1 MVPLRAV
8 RATMPGEAEHT
19 TGKVGGADG
28 ALAKGAFEMG
38 KAGFFFFSRGRVAVP
53 STDAFFLFFS
63 RLREPCFF
71 LAIPGLLLFER
82 PSGARADGVGC
93 SDGGTVCDRF
103 VIGL

>member
-1 MVPLRAV
+1 MVRWRKGHLRWV
-8 RATMPGEAEHT
+8 RP
-19 TGKVGGADG
+19 V
-28 ALAKGAFEMG
+28 
-38 KAGFFFFSRGRVAVP
+38 FSSPEVVLCVAVP
-53 STDAFFLFFS
+53 STDDLFCFFS

>member
-38 KAGFFFFSRGRVAVP
+38 KAGFFFSRGCVAVP
-53 STDAFFLFFS
+53 LTDDLFCFFS

-82 PSGARADGVGC
+82 PSGARADVVGC
-93 SDGGTVCDRF
+93 SDGGTFCD
-103 VIGL
+103 GL

>member
-38 KAGFFFFSRGRVAVP
+38 KAGFFFRGCVAVP
-53 STDAFFLFFS
+53 STDDLFCFFS
-63 RLREPCFF
+63 GCVNRASF
-71 LAIPGLLLFER
+71 LPYQAYSCLKGQAVHVPMSL
-82 PSGARADGVGC
+82 GAPMEVRFV
-93 SDGGTVCDRF
+93 TVCD
-103 VIGL
+103 GL